1 MDTLIEESY
10 KNAYEV
16 TKDLKEGVIFAVETL
31 ANEALY
37 YMHHVANKPF
47 GKYIQETDSYDE
59 TDDDF
64 EAEVKDDCLTIVY
77 RLLFLF
83 YAESREELEILPT
96 GDEVYKQGYSLESL
110 RDLEMMR
117 LNSQSSRDGYFFDD
131 SIHHLFSL
139 LAKGHHVDLSPSN
152 IKASGYVPLILL
164 YLTIRIYIIWEM

>member
-1 MDTLIEESY
+1 
-10 KNAYEV
+10 
-16 TKDLKEGVIFAVETL
+16 
-31 ANEALY
+31 
-37 YMHHVANKPF
+37 MHHVANKPF

-64 EAEVKDDCLTIVY
+64 EAEVKDACLTIVY

-139 LAKGHHVDLSPSN
+139 LAKGSSC
-152 IKASGYVPLILL
+152 
-164 YLTIRIYIIWEM
+164 

>member
-64 EAEVKDDCLTIVY
+64 ETEVKDDCLTPLSIVCFSFSMPKVVKSW
-77 RLLFLF
+77 RF
-83 YAESREELEILPT
+83 YP
-96 GDEVYKQGYSLESL
+96 
-110 RDLEMMR
+110 LEMR
-117 LNSQSSRDGYFFDD
+117 CINRD
-131 SIHHLFSL
+131 I
-139 LAKGHHVDLSPSN
+139 LSN
-152 IKASGYVPLILL
+152 
-164 YLTIRIYIIWEM
+164 R